1 MKLALIMA
9 MTKTTLFS
17 LIFFCSVLNADIVN
31 FKILNKGQSAE
42 ILSLN
47 ANAQAVKLIR
57 NKAYRSFE
65 IDSFDPSACW
75 LDYINN
81 KKIIIHTS
89 HNSHKLIKQNLEYFY
104 YELDFNPKKILIKN
118 VTKKQFI
125 KFCKK

>member
-1 MKLALIMA
+1 MA

-17 LIFFCSVLNADIVN
+17 LLIFCSVLNADIIN

-47 ANAQAVKLIR
+47 ASAQAVKLIR
-57 NKAYRSFE
+57 NNAYRAFE

-75 LDYINN
+75 LDFINN
-81 KKIIIHTS
+81 KKIIINTS
-89 HNSHKLIKQNLEYFY
+89 HNSHRLIKQNLEYFY
-104 YELDFNPKKILIKN
+104 YELDFNPKKIHIKN
-118 VTKKQFI
+118 VSKKQFI